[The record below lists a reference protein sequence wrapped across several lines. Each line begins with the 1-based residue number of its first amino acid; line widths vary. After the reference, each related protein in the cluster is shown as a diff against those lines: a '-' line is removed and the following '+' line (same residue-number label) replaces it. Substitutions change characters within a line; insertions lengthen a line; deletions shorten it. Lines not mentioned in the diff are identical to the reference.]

1 MRLNEILLQEAK
13 RKRDINE
20 AVESPPK
27 RDVVDWSDVLEAG
40 KKTAK
45 DVHGSVDMK
54 KLKGMIANAKKHKPD
69 STAAAIELVQ
79 GMLRDKDRA
88 QKKADASTAKKLSV
102 AESTHTPRYEIIG
115 YLVQLVEYRS
125 LKPRDVSSSLT
136 VPTKFKQE
144 EECQMT

>member
-88 QKKADASTAKKLSV
+88 
-102 AESTHTPRYEIIG
+102 
-115 YLVQLVEYRS
+115 
-125 LKPRDVSSSLT
+125 
-136 VPTKFKQE
+136 
-144 EECQMT
+144 